1 MSILGKIFG
10 KIFPK
15 ANAAQPPANTTT
27 TTAQQPGQQPARP
40 GTQPQAAPQA
50 APAANQGAPAAAAT
64 MERVDIEQVLD
75 GMPGSKQLNWRTS
88 IVDLMKLVG
97 MESSLQERKE
107 LADEL
112 GYTGDK
118 SDSAKMNMWLH
129 KEGMKRME
137 QNGGTL
143 PANLKDRAT
152 LPKLYCGLDLPQYN
166 GPAGVILRGFFVAV

>member
-10 KIFPK
+10 RIFPK
-15 ANAAQPPANTTT
+15 ANAAQPPSATQPTP
-27 TTAQQPGQQPARP
+27 AQAGAAARP

-50 APAANQGAPAAAAT
+50 GPAGAAAT

-75 GMPGSKQLNWRTS
+75 GMAANNPQKLNWRNS

-97 MESSLQERKE
+97 MDSTLQERRE

-118 SDSAKMNMWLH
+118 NDTAAMNMWLH
-129 KEGMKRME
+129 KQVMKRMAD
-137 QNGGTL
+137 NGGKV
-143 PANLKDRAT
+143 PANLMD
-152 LPKLYCGLDLPQYN
+152 
-166 GPAGVILRGFFVAV
+166 

>member
-10 KIFPK
+10 RIFPK
-15 ANAAQPPANTTT
+15 ANAAQPT
-27 TTAQQPGQQPARP
+27 TTAQQPAGQQPAGQQPGRP
-40 GTQPQAAPQA
+40 ATQPQAAPQQNTATAGQA
-50 APAANQGAPAAAAT
+50 APAAT

-75 GMPGSKQLNWRTS
+75 GMPGSNKLNWRTS

-129 KEGMKRME
+129 KEVMKRME
-137 QNGGTL
+137 QNGGKV
-143 PANLKDRAT
+143 PANLKD
-152 LPKLYCGLDLPQYN
+152 
-166 GPAGVILRGFFVAV
+166 